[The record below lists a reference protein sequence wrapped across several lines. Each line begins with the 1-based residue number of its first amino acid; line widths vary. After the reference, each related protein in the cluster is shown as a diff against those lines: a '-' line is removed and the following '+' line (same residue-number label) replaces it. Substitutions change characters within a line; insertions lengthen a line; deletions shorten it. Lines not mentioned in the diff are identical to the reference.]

1 VPANPP
7 TTTRPAGRGRLS
19 LFPRAQAYG
28 LRPGSAPALPG
39 EPDSA
44 QLEPPSTPSFGREL
58 DHSKVDSTAL
68 RDLGRRERNYRW
80 ALATADASAATLSL
94 LLSIVLIGGFGLRP
108 EFLLVIPAV
117 VLAAKLQGLYDHDE
131 LVMRKSTLDE
141 FPRLLNLATLFA
153 LLIWLTRDD
162 VVRGTP
168 STLLLFALWG
178 LLIAA
183 LFTLRVVARALAGRL
198 SSVERCLVV
207 GSPTVYHR
215 IERKLEGEPQ
225 VALVA
230 RVGLDKVRRNLDE
243 LRSLAKTHS
252 IHRII
257 ISTAG
262 GGDPELTM
270 DLVRGA
276 KATGARVSILPDVL
290 AAVGS
295 SVAFDDLGG
304 MPLLGVPRFGLSRSS
319 RVVKRSLDL
328 VGAIVGLAIMTP
340 FMALTALAIKLDS
353 RGPILF
359 RQTRVGRGGAHFE
372 MLKFRTMV
380 DGADTLK
387 PELLARNEASGLF
400 KIADDPR
407 VTRVGRLLRR
417 TSLDEIPQLL
427 NVLHGNMS
435 LVGPRPLVV
444 DEDQCI
450 TGLDRRRLHLTPG
463 MTGRWQILGS
473 ARIPLSEMVKIDYLY
488 VANWSL
494 WEDIKILVQTLSFV
508 VLRRGL

>member
-1 VPANPP
+1 VAANPP
-7 TTTRPAGRGRLS
+7 TTTPAGRGRPS
-19 LFPRAQAYG
+19 LFPRAKAYG
-28 LRPGSAPALPG
+28 LQPVSAPALPSDLDSTRLAPQSAPSLG
-39 EPDSA
+39 REPD
-44 QLEPPSTPSFGREL
+44 
-58 DHSKVDSTAL
+58 HSEVDSAAL
-68 RDLGRRERNYRW
+68 RDLRRRERNYRW
-80 ALATADASAATLSL
+80 ALASADASAATSSL

-108 EFLLVIPAV
+108 EFLLVIPAI

-153 LLIWLTRDD
+153 LLIWLARDD
-162 VVRGTP
+162 IVRGMP
-168 STLLLFALWG
+168 STMLLVALWG
-178 LLIAA
+178 LLIGA
-183 LFTLRVVARALAGRL
+183 LFTLRFIARALAGRL

-207 GSPTVYHR
+207 GSPTVYRR
-215 IERKLEGEPQ
+215 IERKLEGEPE

-230 RVGLDKVRRNLDE
+230 RVGLDKVARNLDE
-243 LRSLAKTHS
+243 LRLLADTLS

-257 ISTAG
+257 IATAG

-319 RVVKRSLDL
+319 RLVKRSLDL
-328 VGAIVGLAIMTP
+328 VCATVGLAIMAP
-340 FMALTALAIKLDS
+340 LMALIALAIKLDS
-353 RGPILF
+353 PGPVLF
-359 RQTRVGRGGAHFE
+359 RQTRVGRGGAHFQ

-380 DGADTLK
+380 DGADSLK
-387 PELLARNEASGLF
+387 GELLHRNEASGLF

-407 VTRVGRLLRR
+407 LTRVGRFLRR

-427 NVLHGNMS
+427 NVLRADMS

-463 MTGRWQILGS
+463 ITGRWQILGS

-494 WEDIKILVQTLSFV
+494 WEDIKILVQTVSFM

>member
-1 VPANPP
+1 VAANPP
-7 TTTRPAGRGRLS
+7 STTRPARRSRLS

-28 LRPGSAPALPG
+28 LQPASAPALPSDLESPQHAPPRAPSLG
-39 EPDSA
+39 REPHRSEVDSA
-44 QLEPPSTPSFGREL
+44 
-58 DHSKVDSTAL
+58 AL
-68 RDLGRRERNYRW
+68 RDLRRRERNYRW
-80 ALATADASAATLSL
+80 ALAAADASAATSSL

-108 EFLLVIPAV
+108 EFLLVIPAI

-153 LLIWLTRDD
+153 LLIWLARDD
-162 VVRGTP
+162 VVRGMP

-183 LFTLRVVARALAGRL
+183 LFTLRFIARALAGRL

-230 RVGLDKVRRNLDE
+230 CVGLDKVARNLDE
-243 LRSLAKTHS
+243 LRLLANTHS

-319 RVVKRSLDL
+319 RFVKRLLDL
-328 VGAIVGLAIMTP
+328 VGAIVGLAIMAP
-340 FMALTALAIKLDS
+340 LMALTALAIKLDS

-359 RQTRVGRGGAHFE
+359 RQTRVGRGGAHFQ

-387 PELLARNEASGLF
+387 PELLHRNEASGLF

-407 VTRVGRLLRR
+407 VTRVGRFLRR